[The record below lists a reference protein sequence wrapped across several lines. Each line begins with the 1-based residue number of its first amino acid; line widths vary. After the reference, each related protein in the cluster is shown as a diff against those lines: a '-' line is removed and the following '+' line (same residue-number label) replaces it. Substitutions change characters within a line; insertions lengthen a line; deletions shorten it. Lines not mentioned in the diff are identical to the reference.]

1 MSCLTFVAHLRGK
14 CSGLENSE
22 FIDGISSMA
31 ASLFCQSFKN
41 CIPFTTAILCFNHLN
56 AFAQLRTDFVLPQPA
71 PRLQGITIKGT
82 LRPSG
87 CNPEALAEVSRKRI
101 VLNRIFFTSAGL
113 GGLVASRRDNSF
125 LRSGDSVLIS
135 RQSFRPG
142 FPPVSE
148 SFPNQVVVSN
158 ALLTLSDQGNLSFE
172 FPPNRT
178 RPTFQDS
185 LKPNIDGAAWI
196 SVAGIQRADS
206 QVRESVNEAQG
217 SGIQVLHLAYYV
229 TLEDSTL
236 QAPSDLGPSVSQ
248 FAFVPRRYIQV
259 LPTDTTRDV
268 GRIPVLCIANIGL

>member
-31 ASLFCQSFKN
+31 ASLFYQSFKN

-56 AFAQLRTDFVLPQPA
+56 AFAQL
-71 PRLQGITIKGT
+71 QGITIKGT
-82 LRPSG
+82 LSPSG

-135 RQSFRPG
+135 RRG

-178 RPTFQDS
+178 RPTFQDL
-185 LKPNIDGAAWI
+185 LKPNIDRAAWI

>member
-22 FIDGISSMA
+22 FIDGIISMA
-31 ASLFCQSFKN
+31 ASLFYQSFKN

-56 AFAQLRTDFVLPQPA
+56 AFAQLRTNFVPRLPA
-71 PRLQGITIKGT
+71 PRLQRITIKGT

-87 CNPEALAEVSRKRI
+87 CNPEALAEISRKRI

-125 LRSGDSVLIS
+125 LRSGDRVLIS
-135 RQSFRPG
+135 RQSFSPG
-142 FPPVSE
+142 FPPVSK
-148 SFPNQVVVSN
+148 SFRNQAVVSN

-172 FPPNRT
+172 FPPNST
-178 RPTFQDS
+178 RPLIQDVN
-185 LKPNIDGAAWI
+185 LNIDGAAWI
-196 SVAGIQRADS
+196 SVADIQRADS

>member
-1 MSCLTFVAHLRGK
+1 
-14 CSGLENSE
+14 
-22 FIDGISSMA
+22 MA

-56 AFAQLRTDFVLPQPA
+56 AFAQLRPDFTLRQPA
-71 PRLQGITIKGT
+71 PRLQGIAIKGT
-82 LRPSG
+82 LKPSG
-87 CNPEALAEVSRKRI
+87 CNSQALVEVSRKRI
-101 VLNRIFFTSAGL
+101 VLNRVFFTSAGL

-142 FPPVSE
+142 SPPVVK
-148 SFPNQVVVSN
+148 SFPNEEVVSN
-158 ALLTLSDQGNLSFE
+158 ALLARSDQGNLSFV
-172 FPPNRT
+172 FTPKLPT
-178 RPTFQDS
+178 PTFQDS
-185 LKPNIDGAAWI
+185 LKPNIDGDAWVSSAI
-196 SVAGIQRADS
+196 IQRSDS

-229 TLEDSTL
+229 ALEDSTL